1 MKQKGEKLDF
11 VQCIGCSLVLQYRSR
26 TGTASLLR
34 HRCAKFPVSIQDQ
47 KQEAGRFADLLND
60 MASSSHNNAF
70 ELKQE
75 ILSDEESLGMQI
87 ANDDDEQQFSIEQ
100 TNKGLMES
108 YAFLEKSFMTNEE
121 TMLSREE
128 VEVAQ
133 RTNDP
138 LLCFER

>member
-1 MKQKGEKLDF
+1 M
-11 VQCIGCSLVLQYRSR
+11 LQYRSR

-47 KQEAGRFADLLND
+47 KQEAGRFADLLSD
-60 MASSSHNNAF
+60 MASSSHNNTF

-75 ILSDEESLGMQI
+75 IMSDEESMGMQI
-87 ANDDDEQQFSIEQ
+87 ANDDDDQQFTIEQ

-108 YAFLEKSFMTNEE
+108 YAFLEKSFMTNDQE

-128 VEVAQ
+128 VEIAQ